1 MSIKKY
7 DRFKR
12 DFDGEI
18 IEAGGIYDESGHVF
32 KSVGKNDFWLLNEDR
47 LRGYGFKKIPR
58 SSYSHPLLSEIGAE
72 LKDNPAFKEQLI
84 KFAVDLI
91 SIASAED
98 KNEVFELLKKHIPV
112 EWLMTLETM
121 TDMDAWRG

>member
-7 DRFKR
+7 DRFER
-12 DFDGEI
+12 DCDGKI
-18 IEAGGIYDESGHVF
+18 IETAGIYDERNHVF
-32 KSVGKNDFWLLNEDR
+32 KDLGRNGFYIFSEER
-47 LRGYGFKKIPR
+47 LRGFGFKKIPR
-58 SSYSHPLLSEIGAE
+58 DSYSHPLLSEIGAE

-98 KNEVFELLKKHIPV
+98 KNEVFELFKKHIPV

>member
-7 DRFKR
+7 DRFER

-18 IEAGGIYDESGHVF
+18 IEATGIYDERNHVY
-32 KSVGKNDFWLLNEDR
+32 KATQRNNFWICCEDVLLG
-47 LRGYGFKKIPR
+47 LGFKKIPR
-58 SSYSHPLLSEIGAE
+58 DSYSHPLLSEIGAE
-72 LKDNPAFKEQLI
+72 LKDNPAFKKQLI

-91 SIASAED
+91 SIASAQD
-98 KNEVFELLKKHIPV
+98 KNEVFELLKKHVPV

-121 TDMDAWRG
+121 MDMDAWRG